1 MKMTSRKL
9 SDILKKRLQ
18 NDNWSF
24 HFDREKDTLRI
35 EDKNT
40 GKGITLELPGIIA
53 KWEQKKM
60 MRLTKSSIILRKHS
74 MP

>member
-18 NDNWSF
+18 NDSWSF
-24 HFDREKDTLRI
+24 HFDREKDSLRI

-40 GKGITLELPGIIA
+40 GKGITLEPPGDHREMGA
-53 KWEQKKM
+53 EK
-60 MRLTKSSIILRKHS
+60 R
-74 MP
+74 